1 MKKNTK
7 IIVWSIVGLAVATGA
22 FFGIRSLVKK
32 AKARK
37 AIRDTPQPEPD
48 VNAPT
53 SDQVKKAWLE
63 QQAKNIT
70 SITDKS
76 RFEPFTKIPN
86 YMEGIMSLRVSKT
99 MVYKPNDEII
109 KYLPNGDFLMWYS
122 DNNLVAFRDNKK
134 EDLKMYLENGNI
146 VSKTPQ
152 TPDIQVWK
160 YLGTWK

>member
-7 IIVWSIVGLAVATGA
+7 IIVWSIVGLVVATGA

-37 AIRDTPQPEPD
+37 AIKNTPDPAPD

-53 SDQVKKAWLE
+53 SDQVKKAWLDK
-63 QQAKNIT
+63 QAVAFP
-70 SITDKS
+70 SITDKK
-76 RFEPFTKIPN
+76 RFELFTKIPN
-86 YMEGIMSLRVSKT
+86 YMEGIIYLRDKT

-122 DNNLVAFRDNKK
+122 DSNLVSWDGKK

-152 TPDIQVWK
+152 ALDIQVWK

>member
-86 YMEGIMSLRVSKT
+86 YIEGSLNTRNIESSGASYDDKIT
-99 MVYKPNDEII
+99 PYFPKGES
-109 KYLPNGDFLMWYS
+109 LSWYS
-122 DNNLVAFRDNKK
+122 DSNLIAYRDNKK
-134 EDLKMYLENGNI
+134 EDLKIYLENGNI
-146 VSKTPQ
+146 VSKSPNLGN
-152 TPDIQVWK
+152 PLVWK
-160 YLGTWK
+160 YLGKWK